1 MQPGAK
7 HGGNL
12 SKALQALDLMGE
24 ERNLRDRQLAVPLPQ
39 LTQMFLLLFALLREE
54 G

>member
-1 MQPGAK
+1 MQPRSK

-12 SKALQALDLMGE
+12 SKTLQALNLLGE
-24 ERNLRDRQLAVPLPQ
+24 ERDLRDRQLPVPLPQ
-39 LTQMFLLLFALLREE
+39 LTQMTLLLGSLLREE